1 VASNLDLTKEDTMRE
16 IKFFVNSW
24 IFGEVS
30 LEEVVQRVASLG
42 YDGIELV
49 GEPKVY
55 KAGEVSRLVEDHNL
69 RVISI
74 CGMHPGPEEGDL
86 RALSHYDPEERQRAV
101 DYVRACIDL
110 ASRVG
115 ARSVLVVPSLVGVPQ
130 YFRSKEEDMKWAVDS
145 LQKAGEYAR
154 ECKVLLTIEPINRYE
169 VGLVNSIKDAL
180 DMARRVGNEWVRIM
194 GDTFHM
200 QIEEGDGIPNAIR
213 RAGGYWLQHLH
224 AADNTREAPGKGT
237 MNWRETLR
245 ALHDIGYG
253 GGVSLEPLP
262 KGASPYDA
270 RKGVIPKEQLDSGL
284 KFGLEH
290 LRREQEAVFQYVR

>member
-1 VASNLDLTKEDTMRE
+1 MGRQIN
-16 IKFFVNSW
+16 FFVNSW
-24 IFGEVS
+24 IFGDVP
-30 LEEVVQRVASLG
+30 LKEVVQRVAALG

-49 GEPKVY
+49 GEPKIY
-55 KAGEVSRLVEDHNL
+55 KASEVSSLVKDHNL

-86 RALSHYDPEERQRAV
+86 RALSHYDPQERQRAI
-101 DYVRACIDL
+101 DYVKACVDL
-110 ASRVG
+110 ALGVG

-130 YFRSKEEDMKWAVDS
+130 YFRSKEEDIKWAIDS
-145 LQKAGEYAR
+145 LKRAGEYAQQQ
-154 ECKVLLTIEPINRYE
+154 KILLTIEPINRYE
-169 VGLVNSIKDAL
+169 VGLVNSIEDAL
-180 DMARRVGNEWVRIM
+180 DMARKIDNEWVRIM

-237 MNWRETLR
+237 MNWREILR
-245 ALHDIGYG
+245 ALHDINFEG
-253 GGVSLEPLP
+253 GISLEPLP

-270 RKGVIPKEQLDSGL
+270 RKGTIPREKLDAAL
-284 KFGLEH
+284 KYGLEH
-290 LRREQEAVFQYVR
+290 LRREQEVVMGYVK